1 MGNIKDIYDVGKDAA
16 SSVKK
21 AKKITK
27 DFKKLIENMKIDMEL
42 DETEYFWKKFK
53 DLEELSPKVDWD
65 KLGTEYLEEYKK
77 IKLYYKKN
85 WGGVGI
91 DVW

>member
-1 MGNIKDIYDVGKDAA
+1 MGNIKDVYDVGKDAA

-21 AKKITK
+21 AKKPNK

-42 DETEYFWKKFK
+42 GETEYFWKKFK
-53 DLEELSPKVDWD
+53 NLEELAPKINWD

-77 IKLYYKKN
+77 IKRYYKKN
-85 WGGVGI
+85 WGGAGI